1 MAFTTQFKKA
11 WNAFR
16 SADKKVLEE
25 TYTVGP
31 GASYAPQRQRISY
44 YNERSI
50 VSSIYTRIGIDVA
63 GVGVRHVKLDE
74 YGRYL
79 EDMATALNQCLTL
92 EPNIDQGPRQL
103 RQDIA
108 TSLFDKGVAAIV
120 PVDTAADPA
129 INGRFDIYSLRV
141 GEIVDWYPRHVKVRL
156 YNEAK
161 GIREDILLEKSF
173 VAIVEN
179 PLYAVMNEP
188 NSTLQRLTRKLQ
200 LLDAIDTKI
209 EPYKVIGITKEDYFT
224 STEAQRKE
232 FDSKTGMEIK
242 FQKEKIKM
250 AQEISKIG
258 KDASKNLLDMIN
270 KADEINKRHEVV
282 SQFID
287 DKAKVLSLS
296 RHKTEENVQVG
307 DVFKDQEK
315 IEDMRKLV
323 YGK

>member
-1 MAFTTQFKKA
+1 MSLSKIEGGRTNSVVNQDINNGVKGKFTPEA
-11 WNAFR
+11 
-16 SADKKVLEE
+16 LEE
-25 TYTVGP
+25 RYRLHARRRLTKAPIIKSICAYFLSEWDITISEQSEKDWALTEKNSIRINAVGEEMIKS
-31 GASYAPQRQRISY
+31 GEVELSGISSETLMASL
-44 YNERSI
+44 
-50 VSSIYTRIGIDVA
+50 VA
-63 GVGVRHVKLDE
+63 GAKDNAGIVKL
-74 YGRYL
+74 
-79 EDMATALNQCLTL
+79 TK
-92 EPNIDQGPRQL
+92 I
-103 RQDIA
+103 
-108 TSLFDKGVAAIV
+108 
-120 PVDTAADPA
+120 
-129 INGRFDIYSLRV
+129 
-141 GEIVDWYPRHVKVRL
+141 
-156 YNEAK
+156 
-161 GIREDILLEKSF
+161 KS
-173 VAIVEN
+173 
-179 PLYAVMNEP
+179 
-188 NSTLQRLTRKLQ
+188 KQ

-232 FDSKTGMEIK
+232 FDSKAGMEIK